1 MPPQP
6 KLGAKVRALRRREGL
21 SQTDLAAQLD
31 ISPSYLNLI
40 EHDQRPLPAH
50 LLVRAAQIFNVDVA
64 AFADEGHARL
74 AADLQE
80 IFGDAL
86 FEEHSLTTGDVREL
100 SESPTAARA
109 VIALYQAYRS
119 SIERTKALAAKLYD
133 GRALLGVNP
142 KDLPSEEESDAMA
155 NLNYQHLPSEEVS
168 DVIQA
173 NTNYFPE
180 LEAASLEIAS
190 RAKFDRTNLYRSMVD
205 HLRKAHGTTVALTPV
220 SRDRGAIRR
229 FDPERRVL
237 SLSDV
242 LPPWSRNFQ
251 LAHQIGLLEATSTI
265 DAIIARSGQHLT
277 AQESVRLCR
286 IALAS
291 YFAAALIMP
300 YDDFLHT
307 AEEMRYDIELLQHH
321 YTASWEQVCH
331 RLTTM
336 RRSGASG
343 VPFHFVRVDIAGNI
357 SKRFSGTGIRFAR
370 FSGSCPRWDVHAAF
384 LTPGRVRTQ
393 LSKMPDGTAYF
404 CVARTIRKSY
414 GGYASGD
421 SLMAVGIGC
430 PVREARKLVY
440 ADGYDLENLDAAVPI
455 GTTCRL
461 CERLDCD
468 QRAFPPLQ
476 YGLSV
481 DENVRGRSFY
491 VPAEAT
497 EREPVVEPKARAKRR
512 RVKGEELR
520 VKTKDEVRRMDE

>member
-1 MPPQP
+1 MNLQT
-6 KLGAKVRALRRREGL
+6 KLGTKVRTLRRREGL
-21 SQTDLAAQLD
+21 TQTELASRLE

-40 EHDQRPLPAH
+40 EHNQRPLPAH
-50 LLVRAAQIFNVDVA
+50 LLLKTAQVFKIDMA
-64 AFADEGHARL
+64 AFADDSHARI

-86 FEEHSLTTGDVREL
+86 FEEHALTTNDVREIA
-100 SESPTAARA
+100 ENQAASRA

-119 SIERTKALAAKLYD
+119 SIESTRALAAKVYD
-133 GRALLGVNP
+133 GRDFLGINP
-142 KDLPSEEESDAMA
+142 
-155 NLNYQHLPSEEVS
+155 QHLPSEEVS

-180 LEAASLEIAS
+180 LEAAAEETAL
-190 RAKFDRTNLYRSMVD
+190 RANIDRADRYRSMAD
-205 HLRKAHGTTVALTPV
+205 YLERKHGTRIALTPV
-220 SRDRGAIRR
+220 SRDRGAVRR
-229 FDPERRVL
+229 FDPESRVL
-237 SLSDV
+237 ALSEV

-251 LAHQIGLLEATSTI
+251 LAHQIGLLEGAPTI
-265 DAIIARSGQHLT
+265 DAVLARSGQYLT
-277 AQESVRLCR
+277 TPESIRLCR
-286 IALAS
+286 IALAN
-291 YFAAALIMP
+291 YFAAAMLMP
-300 YDDFLHT
+300 YDDFLRT
-307 AEEMRYDIELLQHH
+307 AEEVRYDIELLQHH

-336 RRSGASG
+336 RRPGSEG

-384 LTPGRVRTQ
+384 LTPGRIRTQ
-393 LSKMPDGTAYF
+393 LSKMPDGTGYF

-430 PVREARKLVY
+430 PVRDARKLVY
-440 ADGYDLENLDAAVPI
+440 ADGYDLSNLEAAVPI

-476 YGLSV
+476 FGLSV

-491 VPAEAT
+491 VPAEMSV
-497 EREPVVEPKARAKRR
+497 PQPQPIVEVKPKRAR
-512 RVKGEELR
+512 
-520 VKTKDEVRRMDE
+520 KTTRS

>member
-1 MPPQP
+1 MTPQP
-6 KLGAKVRALRRREGL
+6 KLGAKVRTLRRREGL

-40 EHDQRPLPAH
+40 EHNQRPLPAH
-50 LLVRAAQIFNVDVA
+50 LLVRVAQIFNVDVA

-80 IFGDAL
+80 IFGDAM
-86 FEEHSLTTGDVREL
+86 FDEHPLTTNDVREL
-100 SESPTAARA
+100 SESPSAARA

-119 SIERTKALAAKLYD
+119 SIESTKALAAKLYD
-133 GRALLGVNP
+133 GGNFLGVNP
-142 KDLPSEEESDAMA
+142 QHLPSEEASDAMMA
-155 NLNYQHLPSEEVS
+155 NMNYQHLPSEEVS

-180 LEAASLEIAS
+180 LETAAMEIAS
-190 RAKFDRTNLYRSMVD
+190 RAKFDRTNLYRSMVE
-205 HLRKAHGTTVALTPV
+205 HLHKAHGTTVVLTPV

-229 FDPERRVL
+229 FDPEQRVL

-251 LAHQIGLLEATSTI
+251 LAHQIGLLEATSII
-265 DAIIARSGQHLT
+265 DAIIARSEQHLT
-277 AQESVRLCR
+277 APESVRLCR

-291 YFAAALIMP
+291 YFAAALLMP
-300 YDDFLHT
+300 YDDFLRT

-321 YTASWEQVCH
+321 YTVSWEQVCH

-336 RRSGASG
+336 RRPGASG

-440 ADGYDLENLDAAVPI
+440 ADGYDLDNLDAAVPI

-497 EREPVVEPKARAKRR
+497 ERAVPVVESKPRPRSRKRSPGS
-512 RVKGEELR
+512 VKG
-520 VKTKDEVRRMDE
+520 